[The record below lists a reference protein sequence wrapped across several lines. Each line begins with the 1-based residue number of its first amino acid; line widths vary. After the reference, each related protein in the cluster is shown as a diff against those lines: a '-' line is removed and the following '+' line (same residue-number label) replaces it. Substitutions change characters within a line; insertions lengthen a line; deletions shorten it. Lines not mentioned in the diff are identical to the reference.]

1 MYVCMYVYV
10 FVCLNRLESI
20 SRIIVYVCMCILSL
34 CSTRCYIYRT
44 AVMQYV
50 VHLLFRIFV
59 ETSSE
64 TKLAT
69 SLSGSTYTA
78 T

>member
-1 MYVCMYVYV
+1 M
-10 FVCLNRLESI
+10 
-20 SRIIVYVCMCILSL
+20 CMCILSL